1 MAPGASVDIQIN
13 INKVLPVDVQIYIN
27 KALLFALLLWVLLV
41 LWSPFIMF
49 WLCHKDATAPSAAC
63 HENTLSSFPGKK

>member
-1 MAPGASVDIQIN
+1 LQLAPGASVDLQIN

-49 WLCHKDATAPSAAC
+49 WLCHKNAAATC
-63 HENTLSSFPGKK
+63 HENTLSSFPGKQ